1 MLRGLL
7 VTHGDLGASL
17 LATACGIVGAAPGV
31 EAISNHGQ
39 SREGLTQLVDA
50 ALTAWGE
57 EPGIVLTD
65 IHGGSCAQA
74 ALSGAIGRRGTPV
87 VTGVNLPMLVKVAR
101 HKPGVDIHELAETAR
116 DYGRR
121 NISVASELLAEKKRD
136 A

>member
-31 EAISNHGQ
+31 EALSNHGQ
-39 SREGLTQLVDA
+39 SREGLTKLVDE

-87 VTGVNLPMLVKVAR
+87 VTGVNLPMLVDFLVNRGAYSAPDMAAR
-101 HKPGVDIHELAETAR
+101 LVEKGRAGVRLADAPQAPAR
-116 DYGRR
+116 
-121 NISVASELLAEKKRD
+121 S
-136 A
+136 